1 MMRFFNFCFIL
12 FISVFSTVYPVCSDQ
27 TFEIEKS
34 DHFIVHY
41 RCDKSFVAKVIKNA
55 EIYYNSIEKDLGI
68 NRYGNFWTWKNRCK
82 IILFESQK
90 EYQTATGNPSWSGG
104 SADYINRV
112 IYSFPWANNF
122 LESLLPH
129 ELTHIMLHE
138 YLGKSHLSLWIDEG
152 IAQYEEHKKNSDSYI
167 KDMIKQGII
176 FNITDLNNISALEQY
191 TKEKVILFYEQ
202 SRSIISFMIK
212 EYGNRRFAEFIRGL
226 RAGKTIEES
235 LRFTYEGTID
245 TLENLEKRWI
255 KFYN

>member
-1 MMRFFNFCFIL
+1 MMRFFNLCFII
-12 FISVFSTVYPVCSDQ
+12 FISVFLMVCVSYGTQ

-34 DHFIVHY
+34 EHFIIHY
-41 RCDKSFVAKVIKNA
+41 RCDKSFVDKIIKNA
-55 EIYYNSIEKDLGI
+55 ELYYDTIEKDLGI
-68 NRYGNFWTWKNRCK
+68 NRYGNFWTWQNRCR
-82 IILFESQK
+82 IVLFESQK
-90 EYQTATGNPSWSGG
+90 EYLTATGNPSWSGG

-138 YLGKSHLSLWIDEG
+138 YLGKSHPALWIDEG
-152 IAQYEEHKKNSDSYI
+152 IAQYEERKKNSDSYI
-167 KDMIKQGII
+167 KEMIKRNL
-176 FNITDLNNISALEQY
+176 FFSITDLNKISTLEQQ
-191 TKEKVILFYEQ
+191 TKEKVALFYEQ
-202 SRSIISFMIK
+202 SQSIIGFMIK

-226 RAGKTIEES
+226 RARKTIEGS

-245 TLENLEKRWI
+245 TLENLEKKWI